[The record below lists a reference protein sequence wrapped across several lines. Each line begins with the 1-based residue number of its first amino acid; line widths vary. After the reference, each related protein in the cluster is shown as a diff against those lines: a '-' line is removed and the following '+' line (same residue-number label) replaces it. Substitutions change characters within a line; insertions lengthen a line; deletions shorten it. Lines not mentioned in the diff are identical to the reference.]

1 MALRIVSAI
10 LTGSLVT
17 LGVASTFVAARL
29 ARRVVTP
36 AARLADTRILA
47 LDTAA
52 QTITLSRNPDTS
64 LPGRYG
70 LFTSGTESYLKL
82 GTVLAETDTAVTRKL
97 LTHIDGEA
105 RLDADADAALR
116 PEDDRLVA
124 ALDVALACLGAH
136 VERLEL
142 LDRVRPRPHP

>member
-1 MALRIVSAI
+1 MITPRRAARANGRLAVALRIVSAI

-17 LGVASTFVAARL
+17 LGVASAFVASRL

-36 AARLADTRILA
+36 AARVADTRILS

-52 QTITLSRNPDTS
+52 QTITLSRTDDTS

-82 GTVLAETDTAVTRKL
+82 GTVLAQSDTAVTRKL
-97 LTHIDGEA
+97 LTHIDVDA
-105 RLDADADAALR
+105 KLDA
-116 PEDDRLVA
+116 
-124 ALDVALACLGAH
+124 
-136 VERLEL
+136 
-142 LDRVRPRPHP
+142 